1 MAIENLLTRPLKIEI
16 ERNTGSFKELVKTP
30 FFITINGKRLENV
43 KRFYVDLD
51 KDKLVVTR
59 QYRDSE
65 SIVNEIKPWTYGVE
79 YEDYPDEEND

>member
-1 MAIENLLTRPLKIEI
+1 MFEEKCKPLKIEI
-16 ERNTGSFKELVKTP
+16 ERNTESFKELVKTP
-30 FFITINGKRLENV
+30 FFITINGKHLENV

-65 SIVNEIKPWTYGVE
+65 NIITEIKPWTYGIE
-79 YEDYPDEEND
+79 YEDSPDEEEGK